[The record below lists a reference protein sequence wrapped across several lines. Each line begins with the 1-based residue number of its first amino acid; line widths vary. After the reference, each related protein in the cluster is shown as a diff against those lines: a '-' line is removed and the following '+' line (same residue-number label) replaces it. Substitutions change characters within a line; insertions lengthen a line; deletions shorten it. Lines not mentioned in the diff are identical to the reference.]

1 MVSSVPGPDVLTV
14 LPPPDLNDPLSESAK
29 YEALL
34 KRLAVPYVVD
44 TQRRATPGQYS
55 STTLT
60 PSGGLIA
67 SVRDFAQFDLALRSG
82 LLVTPGTLAEAWR
95 APLDGSGKL
104 LPHGLGWF
112 VQTYN
117 GDPVVWQ
124 FGSSEAGASSLVVTL
139 PARGVTLVLMANS
152 NGLVKSL
159 PLTKGDVSVSP
170 FARIF
175 LSLFTR

>member
-1 MVSSVPGPDVLTV
+1 
-14 LPPPDLNDPLSESAK
+14 
-29 YEALL
+29 
-34 KRLAVPYVVD
+34 
-44 TQRRATPGQYS
+44 
-55 STTLT
+55 LT
-60 PSGGLIA
+60 PSSGLI
-67 SVRDFAQFDLALRSG
+67 STVRDFAQFDLAIRSG
-82 LLVTPGTLAEAWR
+82 LIVLPETLAEAWR
-95 APLDGSGKL
+95 PTIDATGRL

-112 VQTYN
+112 VQTFN

-124 FGSSEAGASSLVVTL
+124 FGSEELGSSSLVITL

-159 PLTKGDVSVSP
+159 PLAKGDVTVSP